1 MNYIRPITRAGIVIF
16 AVCFSCIS
24 SAHATSPPLHADLS
38 VSLGFIIAQRL
49 SLELIKDK
57 YPSLSPRTELAHYK
71 FNSSFGSAENNMKNA
86 LRDIAGERYNE
97 VNTALESS
105 VESTLSDL
113 NADQI
118 SLQDAVTYLDEIEAR
133 AEGNI
138 PSPILQTLLTYQFEN
153 KPVEEYIRGFKA
165 TYRTKKHPK
174 SKGLDF
180 QIEVP
185 QSWSSSEGRR
195 PNIIQLFTSNNGRGF
210 VYSSI
215 MVRNIAKEAG
225 GELTLE
231 DLEFLDS
238 RVGSEFLASEMF
250 VDRNLKELAKSM
262 IGLSN
267 VRNLQSETVVLDRWP
282 GANVSF
288 IGDGQ
293 HLDLVLTLYNQMYFV
308 NRLCTWLRLR
318 EFATRC

>member
-57 YPSLSPRTELAHYK
+57 YPSFTSLIQVLGPRIPAHSLKINLLRSTFVGSKRLTEQRNIQNRRDWIFKLKFELAHYK

-195 PNIIQLFTSNNGRGF
+195 PNIIQLF
-210 VYSSI
+210 
-215 MVRNIAKEAG
+215 
-225 GELTLE
+225 
-231 DLEFLDS
+231 
-238 RVGSEFLASEMF
+238 
-250 VDRNLKELAKSM
+250 
-262 IGLSN
+262 
-267 VRNLQSETVVLDRWP
+267 
-282 GANVSF
+282 
-288 IGDGQ
+288 
-293 HLDLVLTLYNQMYFV
+293 
-308 NRLCTWLRLR
+308 
-318 EFATRC
+318 